1 MAHSSFQPLPFTSK
15 FACAH
20 PFACVPP
27 WCCRALGS
35 FQQLL
40 KDKAHCMAHPDALI
54 SAVGTKVYRF
64 EAGSWQEDM
73 AWSATL
79 DQGWNAEAV
88 REACYKALA
97 MVSRGGLGATCCC

>member
-1 MAHSSFQPLPFTSK
+1 
-15 FACAH
+15 
-20 PFACVPP
+20 
-27 WCCRALGS
+27 
-35 FQQLL
+35 
-40 KDKAHCMAHPDALI
+40 MAHPDALI

-97 MVSRGGLGATCCC
+97 MVGLGRLGAACGCLGCSSGVGRCLWL

>member
-1 MAHSSFQPLPFTSK
+1 
-15 FACAH
+15 
-20 PFACVPP
+20 
-27 WCCRALGS
+27 
-35 FQQLL
+35 
-40 KDKAHCMAHPDALI
+40 MAHPDALI

-88 REACYKALA
+88 REACYEALA
-97 MVSRGGLGATCCC
+97 MVGRVGLGAACGCLGCNSEICSAVGSEEEQPGGRHVVALGDRWRDHQAFS